1 MGGLL
6 DDIGNG
12 IGDLG
17 KGIEDGINEGLGA
30 IEDGIDSGK
39 KALGETVDWATDKAG
54 DRLDSYGLHGAAD
67 VVTDWGDGVAS
78 NLGATPGEKQLGQ
91 TEEANELIRGNP
103 TKILESA
110 AHLKDFRAAFEK
122 VGQGM
127 RKVDSSRWK
136 GVGGDAFREKFGVH
150 PTKWLHAADA
160 CEGAAA
166 ALEAYAHTVKW
177 AQGMAY
183 DAIDLY
189 RQGKRAEGEVKAAVA
204 AAAAKDADAAKDPE
218 AVRAE
223 EAAKALVEEAKALL
237 AHAREQRNTA
247 ATDAQARV
255 EKALAHAPAEPPP
268 LERLTD
274 NVVDGYQAYNMELTH
289 VVGGALKGTAGL
301 LNFVRGLNPADP
313 YNLTHPAAYMQNV
326 SMTLSGLVSTVAHP
340 ERVVTAAVE
349 GFKKDPA
356 EFLGRLIPELFG
368 TKGTGLAGGGV
379 RAAAR
384 EGLEAAATNPV
395 TRNGLK
401 YGDDAAGT
409 PPTGLVDNPP
419 PQWPPAGASDNAVSQ
434 LPPGWTIDDASA
446 AAHPTPTGLAD
457 DAATP
462 STPTGAADNAAAG
475 KDWDGLAQATDQVDE
490 GAVHA
495 DSVDGKTAQEF
506 LDDQYPEIQGV
517 NDGPGGHADSGFTY
531 EPHVSADE
539 FDGLSIE
546 QKHQVASAEL
556 SDGAVSF
563 PDSNDAI
570 AYGRD
575 HWNEYASGLPDPT
588 KKSLLDY
595 SDDHLGGAD
604 PRYATYKEMNG
615 YLRGNPDLGT
625 PDVLHNIEEV
635 DKGLAGRPLA
645 EDVMVVRGQ
654 GVGHY
659 GVDDPAKLVGRTE
672 TDPAYM
678 STSLGDHPVAAFAD
692 MKGILHLRVPEGTDA
707 LWLEKVS
714 HYGMGERELLLG
726 RGTSYRV
733 TRAFEDENGQWQ
745 IYGEILPR
753 N

>member
-12 IGDLG
+12 LGDLG

-30 IEDGIDSGK
+30 VEDGIDSGK
-39 KALGETVDWATDKAG
+39 KALGETVDWASDRAG
-54 DRLDSYGLHGAAD
+54 ERLDSYGLHGAAD

-91 TEEANELIRGNP
+91 TEEANELVRGNP
-103 TKILESA
+103 TTILESA

-160 CEGAAA
+160 CEAAA
-166 ALEAYAHTVKW
+166 GALEAYAHTVKW
-177 AQGMAY
+177 AQGVAY

-189 RQGKRAEGEVKAAVA
+189 REGKRVSEEAK
-204 AAAAKDADAAKDPE
+204 AAAKDKDAGNATTEDPGKAVVKE
-218 AVRAE
+218 AE
-223 EAAKALVEEAKALL
+223 ALL

-247 ATDAQARV
+247 ATEAQARV

-268 LERLTD
+268 LSRLGD
-274 NVVDGYQAYNMELTH
+274 DLVDGYQAYNTELTH

-301 LNFVRGLNPADP
+301 LNFARGLNPTDP

-356 EFLGRLIPELFG
+356 EFIGRLIPELFG
-368 TKGTGLAGGGV
+368 TKGTGFAGGGL

-384 EGLEAAATNPV
+384 EGLEAAASNPA
-395 TRNGLK
+395 TRGLK
-401 YGDDAAGT
+401 YGDDVAHAPSS
-409 PPTGLVDNPP
+409 PPTGLVDQAAPHLPP
-419 PQWPPAGASDNAVSQ
+419 SAAPDNGVSQ
-434 LPPGWTIDDASA
+434 LPPGWTIDNA
-446 AAHPTPTGLAD
+446 AAHPTPTGLVD
-457 DAATP
+457 DT
-462 STPTGAADNAAAG
+462 AAA
-475 KDWDGLAQATDQVDE
+475 KDWDGLAQATDHVDQ

-495 DSVDGKTAQEF
+495 DSVDGPTAKEF
-506 LDDQYPEIQGV
+506 LDDQYPELQGV
-517 NDGPGGHADSGFTY
+517 NDGPGGHADNGFTH

-539 FDGLSIE
+539 FHGLDVA
-546 QKHQVASAEL
+546 QKHEVAAAEI

-563 PDSNDAI
+563 PNDDAAI
-570 AYGRD
+570 AYGRE
-575 HWNEYASGLPDPT
+575 HWNDYAENLPPET
-588 KKSLLDY
+588 KKSLFDY
-595 SDDHLGGAD
+595 SDEHGGQAN
-604 PRYATYKEMNG
+604 PRYATYREMNG
-615 YLRGNPDLGT
+615 YLRSGDPGLGT
-625 PDVLHNIEEV
+625 PDVLRNIEEV
-635 DKGLAGRPLA
+635 DKALAGRRLE
-645 EDVMVVRGQ
+645 EDVMVVRGS
-654 GVGHY
+654 GVGHL
-659 GVDDPAKLVGRTE
+659 DFNFPKELVGQTV
-672 TDPAYM
+672 TDKGYM
-678 STSLGDHPVAAFAD
+678 STSLGDNPVSAFSGMPAV
-692 MKGILHLRVPEGTDA
+692 MHLRVPEGTPA

-714 HYGMGERELLLG
+714 HFGMGERELLLG
-726 RGTSYRV
+726 RGSSYSI
-733 TRAFEDENGQWQ
+733 TRAFEADGQLH
-745 IYGEILPR
+745 IYGEVLPG